1 LLKLDE
7 AHVARVIF
15 SAAQEVSA
23 DLIVVGTNGRAGIA
37 QLLLGSV
44 AQEVLHIADRDV
56 LPGSMLRH

>member
-1 LLKLDE
+1 M
-7 AHVARVIF
+7 
-15 SAAQEVSA
+15 
-23 DLIVVGTNGRAGIA
+23 VVGTNGRAGIA